1 MKKGIVKYSEEFVSP
16 IGLKSWRGIELEYDM
31 SSEDPIEIF
40 DNAKRIV
47 ERSASLSNPFSG
59 YPNLLNPDDNL
70 PVITRK
76 QEEPQIGI
84 TPKSLMS
91 CQDLVTLD
99 SYQILI
105 KGKKDLE
112 LAYMTRRAEIVAEEA
127 KGILYATEKQR
138 NGSSGK

>member
-47 ERSASLSNPFSG
+47 EKSASSNHPFSG

-70 PVITRK
+70 PVITSK
-76 QEEPQIGI
+76 QQEPQIGI
-84 TPKSLMS
+84 TSESLMS
-91 CQDLVTLD
+91 CQDLVTID
-99 SYQILI
+99 SYRLLI
-105 KGKKDLE
+105 KGKEDLE
-112 LAYMTRRAEIVAEEA
+112 LAYMKRRKEIVDAEA
-127 KGILYATEKQR
+127 NGILSKTEKSR
-138 NGSSGK
+138 NGASRK